1 MPFIIPMRDVVFVC
15 ERHKYQKN
23 ANTMDMKKFHSFL
36 FCIALGAMA
45 ASTNGLLKNIE
56 KNYAQNISVFAENC
70 DKNCENI
77 QTDVYREYV
86 GNDRKSDVK
95 SAKNAKN
102 GDDFIQVSGENGLE
116 ISAKSAYLMDYN
128 SGTAV
133 FAKNELEP
141 LPIASMC
148 KIMTLI
154 LAFDAVDEGVLTL
167 DECVKVSDKAA
178 SMGGSQVFLEAGGEY
193 TVANLIK
200 SIVVCSANDSC
211 VALAERLYGD
221 EQSFTDK
228 MNEKAA
234 NLGAENTLFANC
246 TGLPKEPQYSCAKDV
261 AVFLREL
268 TKHEDYFKF
277 SRIWTDRFDH
287 PQGRYTD
294 ISNTNKLIRF
304 YEGCD
309 GGKTG
314 FTNQAGFCLAA
325 TARRGDMRIISVVI
339 GEQSSDVRFKDVRRM
354 FDYTFSNYTLKT
366 VVDENNLLEQTARV
380 QNGKQKHVAIK
391 AERGSYV
398 FSKRGEELNVAL
410 ELHLNKLCAPIKA
423 GACAGEIVVY
433 RDNVEIDRINVVA
446 AESVKRAD
454 LWDRL
459 KSFSVA
465 WNN

>member
-1 MPFIIPMRDVVFVC
+1 MSFIIPMCGIVFVC
-15 ERHKYQKN
+15 GRHKYRKT
-23 ANTMDMKKFHSFL
+23 ANTMGMKKFHSFL
-36 FCIALGAMA
+36 FCIALGAVA
-45 ASTNGLLKNIE
+45 ASTSGFLKNFD
-56 KNYAQNISVFAENC
+56 KSCVQNISVFAENY
-70 DKNCENI
+70 DKNCENACL
-77 QTDVYREYV
+77 DVYTKNNV
-86 GNDRKSDVK
+86 NDSNNGVISRK
-95 SAKNAKN
+95 NTKN
-102 GDDFIQVSGENGLE
+102 GDEIVQVSAERSLE
-116 ISAKSAYLMDYN
+116 VSAKSAYLMDYN
-128 SGTAV
+128 SGTV
-133 FAKNELEP
+133 VYAKNELEP

-154 LAFDAVDEGVLTL
+154 LAFDAVDEGKLTL
-167 DECVKVSDKAA
+167 DECVTVSERAA

-211 VALAERLYGD
+211 VAIAERLCGD

-228 MNEKAA
+228 MNEKAVE
-234 NLGAENTLFANC
+234 LGAENTLFANC

-261 AVFLREL
+261 AIFLREL
-268 TKHEDYFKF
+268 TSHEDYFKF

-287 PQGRYTD
+287 PKGRYTD

-339 GEQSSDVRFKDVRRM
+339 GEKSSDVRFKDVRAM

-380 QNGKQKHVAIK
+380 QNGKQKSVAVR
-391 AERGSYV
+391 AERGSYL
-398 FSKRGEELNVAL
+398 FCKRGEDVDVAL
-410 ELHLNKLCAPIKA
+410 EVRLKKAKAPIKA
-423 GACAGEIVVY
+423 GECVGEIVVY
-433 RDNVEIDRINVVA
+433 RDSVEIDRIGVVA
-446 AESVKRAD
+446 AESVKKAD

-459 KSFSVA
+459 KIFSAA